1 MFLTYI
7 VKGGFMSTSAEILA
21 LIFLSIIADAAN
33 VDLANNTT
41 FLLLLLLAL
50 IGADDSNNCGCGCSC
65 PNSTLI

>member
-1 MFLTYI
+1 MFLAHF
-7 VKGGFMSTSAEILA
+7 VKGGHMSTSAEILA

-50 IGADDSNNCGCGCSC
+50 IGADDSSGSTCGCSC
-65 PNSTLI
+65 PGSSLI

>member
-1 MFLTYI
+1 MFLSHF
-7 VKGGFMSTSAEILA
+7 VKGGHMSTSSEILA

-50 IGADDSNNCGCGCSC
+50 IGADDSSGSTCGCSC
-65 PNSTLI
+65 PGSSLI